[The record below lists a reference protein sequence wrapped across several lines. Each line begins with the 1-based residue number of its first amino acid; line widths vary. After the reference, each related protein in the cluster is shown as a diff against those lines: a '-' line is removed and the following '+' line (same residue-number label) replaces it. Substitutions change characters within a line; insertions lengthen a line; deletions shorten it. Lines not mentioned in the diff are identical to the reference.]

1 MAKKVLLPVRI
12 YLANTEQI
20 FSRNVYV
27 RTFVRIRLRTF
38 WRVKVRI
45 LLCVSVIVN
54 AITKKKETKS
64 DDQQSPDPTFCYYYF
79 KGGV

>member
-1 MAKKVLLPVRI
+1 M
-12 YLANTEQI
+12 
-20 FSRNVYV
+20 YV

-38 WRVKVRI
+38 WGVKVRI

-54 AITKKKETKS
+54 AITKKKATKS